1 MHPSMCKTQAPLH
14 GVLLQ
19 GRQVGELKHR
29 GPCWV
34 SSVVGKLAPFM
45 CMVEWETRMMG
56 WANKFML
63 SGLVEAEYLIQE
75 GLVDL
80 NSSYRV
86 WLGVAA

>member
-1 MHPSMCKTQAPLH
+1 
-14 GVLLQ
+14 
-19 GRQVGELKHR
+19 
-29 GPCWV
+29 
-34 SSVVGKLAPFM
+34 M